1 MGKWTSGLSFAIDA
15 KKCLDE
21 LEEIDHIAAD
31 VEAYTVKD
39 VRRWLPGHVS
49 SAVSKIYRIR
59 KSEVAACQTRTSN
72 DGYSRGRNAGKATVR
87 TSFSGYTLAGFSV
100 TFKGRVLAN
109 WLTKAKPKPE
119 KVGGKAY
126 SSKRAYRVTQE
137 VFRGNAATITP
148 SAGNRVF
155 VLDIGGKMRPIVAHE
170 GKLHV
175 HASSSVPQAILNDK
189 SVAIWRPQLN
199 TYLELRFSHHA
210 NRLFFRKC

>member
-21 LEEIDHIAAD
+21 LAQLDRIAAD

-49 SAVSKIYRIR
+49 SAVSKVYRIR
-59 KSEVAACQTRTSN
+59 KSEVAACQTRK
-72 DGYSRGRNAGKATVR
+72 DGEYHRGRNAGKATVR

-100 TFKGRVLAN
+100 TFKGRVLST
-109 WLTKAKPKPE
+109 WMTKAKPKP
-119 KVGGKAY
+119 KKAKGKAY
-126 SSKRAYRVTQE
+126 SAKRKYRVTQE
-137 VFRGNAATITP
+137 VFRGKAATINP

-170 GKLHV
+170 EKLHV
-175 HASSSVPQAILNDK
+175 HASSSVPQAILNK
-189 SVAIWRPQLN
+189 KTVAIWRPQLN
-199 TYLELRFSHHA
+199 TYLERRFNHHA
-210 NRLFFRKC
+210 NRLWFSKR